1 MRRENIRIARQR
13 IRKLLPKKVTVT
25 VNGFCKYGRVQH
37 GVGSQSQSVMVVPIK
52 GNQNNNW
59 KIG

>member
-1 MRRENIRIARQR
+1 MRRDKLRIFRQK
-13 IRKLLPKKVTVT
+13 IKKLLPKKVNVT
-25 VNGFCKYGRVQH
+25 TGGFCKYGRVQD

-59 KIG
+59 KVG